1 MDVLI
6 VMKTLL
12 LEFWMAMLIILN
24 VLVPKITVT
33 V

>member
-12 LEFWMAMLIILN
+12 LEFWMVMLIILN